1 MDLKTRLRL
10 HRLTRAVYLPESE
23 RPPSSPRSCLL
34 LPSRW
39 SALVLVCAMGL
50 LGVIG
55 LSRTIGAD
63 AHGVEDEGAASAQSA
78 PEPIEVS
85 GSGQSHAPAEQSEF
99 LVHVAGAV
107 SAPGVVRLTPGAR
120 AVDAIEAAGGPL
132 PDSDLDA
139 LNLAAP
145 VADGARLYVPRLG
158 EQAQDAEAAGSG
170 GTLAAEQPACVD
182 LNTAD
187 ASALQTLDG
196 IGPAL
201 AERILAFRRSSGP
214 FASLEDLDAVPGIG
228 PALLSRIGPGV
239 CS

>member
-23 RPPSSPRSCLL
+23 RPPSAPRSCLL

-55 LSRTIGAD
+55 LSRTIGTD
-63 AHGVEDEGAASAQSA
+63 AHGVEDEAAASAQSA
-78 PEPIEVS
+78 PEPIEAS
-85 GSGQSHAPAEQSEF
+85 GSGQSQAPPEQRGL

-120 AVDAIEAAGGPL
+120 AIDAIEAAGGPL

-145 VADGARLYVPRLG
+145 VADGVRLYVPRLD
-158 EQAQDAEAAGSG
+158 EQAQDAEADGSG
-170 GTLAAEQPACVD
+170 GALAALQTACVD

-228 PALLSRIGPGV
+228 PALLSRIAPGV